1 MPKTDYTYELRV
13 FAEDAFGI
21 EDYVVRASNGE
32 PVGTVAGLLRRR
44 GDLLL
49 VVERD
54 APRTLHDRRVV
65 HWRDVGEVDHEA
77 LAVWLRLPA
86 ERLEAADELDPDA
99 LRVDGEAEAR
109 RVIDL
114 PPDLTPR
121 PEVSPAG
128 PVDRPVVTLLPA
140 LGGAVAF
147 CVLVVVAAATAF
159 ESPWLY
165 LGFLV
170 PAVAAAV
177 AAVIAFR
184 AWRRPYEAHGVEKP

>member
-32 PVGTVAGLLRRR
+32 PVGTVAGLLRRD
-44 GDLLL
+44 GQLLL

-54 APRTLHDRRVV
+54 APLADRDRRVV
-65 HWRDVGEVDHEA
+65 RLHDVGDVDHEA

-86 ERLEAADELDPDA
+86 ERLDAADELDPDA

-114 PPDLTPR
+114 PPDLAPR

-159 ESPWLY
+159 QTPWVY
-165 LGFLV
+165 FGFVV
-170 PAVAAAV
+170 PAAVAVV
-177 AAVIAFR
+177 AAVIALR
-184 AWRRPYEAHGVEKP
+184 AWRRPYEPHAAQKP

>member
-1 MPKTDYTYELRV
+1 M
-13 FAEDAFGI
+13 
-21 EDYVVRASNGE
+21 
-32 PVGTVAGLLRRR
+32 
-44 GDLLL
+44 
-49 VVERD
+49 
-54 APRTLHDRRVV
+54 
-65 HWRDVGEVDHEA
+65 
-77 LAVWLRLPA
+77 WLRLPS
-86 ERLEAADELDPDA
+86 ERLEAAAELDPEA

-114 PPDLTPR
+114 PPELAPR

-159 ESPWLY
+159 DTPWLY

-170 PAVAAAV
+170 PAVVAV
-177 AAVIAFR
+177 VTAVIAFR
-184 AWRRPYEAHGVEKP
+184 AWRRPYEARGETKP

>member
-13 FAEDAFGI
+13 IAEDAFGI

-32 PVGTVAGLLRRR
+32 PVGTVAGLLRRE
-44 GDLLL
+44 GELLL
-49 VVERD
+49 AVERN
-54 APRTLHDRRVV
+54 AGPVGHDRRVV
-65 HWRDVGEVDHEA
+65 HWRDVGDVDHEA

-114 PPDLTPR
+114 PPDLAPR
-121 PEVSPAG
+121 PEVSPGG
-128 PVDRPVVTLLPA
+128 PVDRPVVMLLPA

-159 ESPWLY
+159 ETPWLY
-165 LGFLV
+165 VGFLV
-170 PAVAAAV
+170 PAILAVVAV
-177 AAVIAFR
+177 AVALR
-184 AWRRPYEAHGVEKP
+184 AWRRPYEQYGAQKP